1 MKVGDLVKFWDYE
14 GGHGFVEGLV
24 LGVDDYQY
32 SSKLDPVPSACV
44 LYEGQMQIVPIEGE
58 FWKIEVIKEGR

>member
-44 LYEGQMQIVPIEGE
+44 LLRRPNADCSH
-58 FWKIEVIKEGR
+58 RR